1 MRVIYDNFK
10 YPLWDD
16 LGTIVVRY
24 KSFFSKKS
32 RRQRKLDN
40 IVLLDGSLSNEWQS
54 AAEISKN
61 VGINFHQAVKLLQ
74 IAVERLDSIECKKVE
89 WVDYKKRNRVTH
101 LYRKKQVPVI
111 FGLGIFSQV
120 VPQVPVV
127 IANARVFRCEDD

>member
-32 RRQRKLDN
+32 RRQRKLEN

-111 FGLGIFSQV
+111 YNIGIFSQV
-120 VPQVPVV
+120 VPIPSTVK
-127 IANARVFRCEDD
+127 ARVHVCEDD

>member
-32 RRQRKLDN
+32 RRQRKLEN

-54 AAEISKN
+54 AAEISKK

-74 IAVERLDSIECKKVE
+74 IAVERLDSIECKRVE

-111 FGLGIFSQV
+111 YNIGIFSQV
-120 VPQVPVV
+120 VPIPLTVK
-127 IANARVFRCEDD
+127 ARVHVCEDD

>member
-1 MRVIYDNFK
+1 MRVIYENFK

-32 RRQRKLDN
+32 RRQRKLEN

-54 AAEISKN
+54 AAEISKK

-111 FGLGIFSQV
+111 YNIGIFSQV
-120 VPQVPVV
+120 APIPLTVK
-127 IANARVFRCEDD
+127 ARVHVCKDD